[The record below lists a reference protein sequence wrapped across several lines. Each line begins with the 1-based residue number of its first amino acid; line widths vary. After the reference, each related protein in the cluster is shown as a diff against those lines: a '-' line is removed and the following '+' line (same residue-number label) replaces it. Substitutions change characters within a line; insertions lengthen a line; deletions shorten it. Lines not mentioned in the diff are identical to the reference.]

1 MQMKAKIVAAACV
14 AATLAVLLVGYS
26 SRAEQPVTDP
36 LSRIGVVGVM
46 KVLRESQRQ
55 ADHEKD
61 LAGEQDKIN
70 GELSRLN
77 QEVETEQ
84 AKLKTFKAGTP
95 EHLDLYR
102 SMVEKQGKLQ
112 ALQEYYRQS
121 ASLKEKQWTEQFFKE
136 ILDATAK
143 IAEQKGLALVLERTE
158 VEFPIPAERFVLA
171 LASYKVLYAKGCVD
185 ITADVMAAVDK
196 K

>member
-1 MQMKAKIVAAACV
+1 MKAKMVAAACV
-14 AATLAVLLVGYS
+14 GATLAVLVLGYS

-36 LSRIGVVGVM
+36 CRGLGWWRDEGPARV
-46 KVLRESQRQ
+46 QRQ

-70 GELSRLN
+70 GELARLN

-95 EHLDLYR
+95 EHLELYK

-121 ASLKEKQWTEQFFKE
+121 ASLREKQWTEQFFKE
-136 ILDATAK
+136 ILDTTNK
-143 IAEQKGLALVLERTE
+143 IAEQKAWPGA
-158 VEFPIPAERFVLA
+158 
-171 LASYKVLYAKGCVD
+171 G
-185 ITADVMAAVDK
+185 AD
-196 K
+196 